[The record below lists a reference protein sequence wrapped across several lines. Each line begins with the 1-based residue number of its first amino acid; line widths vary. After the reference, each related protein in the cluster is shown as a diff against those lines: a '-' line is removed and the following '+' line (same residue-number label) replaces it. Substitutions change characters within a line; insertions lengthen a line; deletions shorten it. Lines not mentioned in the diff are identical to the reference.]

1 VPEVTC
7 PSCHTRQDVDDADGY
22 TCVSCGTAWTFA
34 TCENCAVRFHMRPG
48 TTAWT
53 CPECG
58 HENGTAVMVDL
69 GAEPDLVP
77 EPVQVPEPE
86 PEPEPESERE
96 RGREPERPSAPRYAA
111 PPPVAKGPSGPPTRA
126 KLATIAMIGI
136 AAVLVIA
143 FSLSAF
149 AGNGNG
155 AETAASQSPPASS
168 PTPAPS
174 SSLTTT
180 EQLCLHLRDLQLL
193 RVDNYTRLAAE
204 LANDE
209 AAIQASGDAKLAAA
223 VTKMRAAVLAY
234 RDALAAQADTSAAN
248 AQLIK
253 ANKAMPCG

>member
-7 PSCHTRQDVDDADGY
+7 PSCHTRQEVGDDAGY
-22 TCVSCGTAWTFA
+22 TCVSCGTAWAFA

-69 GAEPDLVP
+69 GAEPDLAP
-77 EPVQVPEPE
+77 EPVRV
-86 PEPEPESERE
+86 PEPESES
-96 RGREPERPSAPRYAA
+96 EPEPAARPSAPRHAA
-111 PPPVAKGPSGPPTRA
+111 PPPAAKGPSGPPTRA
-126 KLATIAMIGI
+126 KLATIAVIGI

-155 AETAASQSPPASS
+155 AETAATQSPPASS

-204 LANDE
+204 LADDE

-234 RDALAAQADTSAAN
+234 RDALAAQADTSAS
-248 AQLIK
+248 
-253 ANKAMPCG
+253 KAMPCS